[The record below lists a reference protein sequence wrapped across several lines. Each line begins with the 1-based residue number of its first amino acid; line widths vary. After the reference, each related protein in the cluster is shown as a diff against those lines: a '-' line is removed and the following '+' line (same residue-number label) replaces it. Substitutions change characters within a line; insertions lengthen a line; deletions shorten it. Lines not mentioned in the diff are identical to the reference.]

1 MGCCSRSAPV
11 ARWNC
16 MGAGSGRRHRREP
29 GPAMSCEGPLS
40 GGPSLSQ
47 ALNAV
52 PTLLVTDDDRSEPL
66 LVPLPHEGAAR
77 CAHDCL
83 ERGMR
88 NEIRD
93 LRPLALPRI
102 AAGGPPCGVLT
113 LGYPRAVGSMSKA
126 QLDAMVEEATVDCYN
141 EAEQVTGLL
150 TVIED
155 ELTVPFKTRVLG
167 VEVTVERVDLT
178 GEDQI
183 VAICSRE
190 KLRQAIPLLDLP
202 LPTPPPEGAQWIEA
216 YRHWLG

>member
-1 MGCCSRSAPV
+1 
-11 ARWNC
+11 
-16 MGAGSGRRHRREP
+16 
-29 GPAMSCEGPLS
+29 
-40 GGPSLSQ
+40 
-47 ALNAV
+47 
-52 PTLLVTDDDRSEPL
+52 
-66 LVPLPHEGAAR
+66 
-77 CAHDCL
+77 
-83 ERGMR
+83 
-88 NEIRD
+88 
-93 LRPLALPRI
+93 
-102 AAGGPPCGVLT
+102 
-113 LGYPRAVGSMSKA
+113 MSKA

>member
-1 MGCCSRSAPV
+1 
-11 ARWNC
+11 
-16 MGAGSGRRHRREP
+16 
-29 GPAMSCEGPLS
+29 
-40 GGPSLSQ
+40 
-47 ALNAV
+47 
-52 PTLLVTDDDRSEPL
+52 
-66 LVPLPHEGAAR
+66 
-77 CAHDCL
+77 
-83 ERGMR
+83 
-88 NEIRD
+88 
-93 LRPLALPRI
+93 
-102 AAGGPPCGVLT
+102 
-113 LGYPRAVGSMSKA
+113 MSKA

-167 VEVTVERVDLT
+167 VEVAVERVDLS

-190 KLRQAIPLLDLP
+190 KLRQTIPLLDLP